1 MNRIIVLIT
10 AVLFISSC
18 FGPPKPK
25 HKKNMYAAPIDTAQV
40 YKTVPKTTTA
50 PAPLEKSVVHDS
62 TIAPVLQ
69 PLQDTVTYTFNLF
82 SNDGRTYHKMY
93 GPVFLEF
100 LPGYISLWEQNQ
112 EVNSYNLYEVKHIR
126 SVNYNGVQAREVE
139 TLYAPNS
146 YLPPNNARKI
156 IFTFIEDQGK
166 VVFMKFDNVFFAS
179 QLPNG
184 VIPSTGQITNE
195 EHKSTRSIRVGR
207 NWSISQLCGG
217 EIIPGLIMTREEFNK
232 LNPKYRYTDNLLYNT
247 FIHIP
252 Q

>member
-1 MNRIIVLIT
+1 MRIIY
-10 AVLFISSC
+10 LFLLLTTVSC

-25 HKKNMYAAPIDTAQV
+25 HKQPAKQTTVQDTI
-40 YKTVPKTTTA
+40 KHA
-50 PAPLEKSVVHDS
+50 PAQETVIIRDS
-62 TIAPVLQ
+62 TNVE
-69 PLQDTVTYTFNLF
+69 PLNIPDTVTYMFNLF

-112 EVNSYNLYEVKHIR
+112 VVNSFNLYEIKHDKL
-126 SVNYNGVQAREVE
+126 VTYNGVQAREVE
-139 TLYAPNS
+139 TMYAPNS
-146 YLPPNNARKI
+146 YLPPNNARKVV
-156 IFTFIEDQGK
+156 FTFIEDQGK
-166 VVFMKFDNVFFAS
+166 IVFMKFDNYFFAT

-184 VIPSTGQITNE
+184 VIPSQLSVTKE
-195 EHKSTRSIRVGR
+195 EQRSTRIVRVGR

-232 LNPKYRYTDNLLYNT
+232 LNPKYRYTDNLLYNSYV
-247 FIHIP
+247 HIP